1 MAAIEAITMPVDED
15 LRRRRK
21 ALVEEHAEAEDRHDL
36 DATIATFRKPRYEII
51 PTGEVFDGEEE
62 VRRMHAYN
70 WRAFPDFRS
79 EHIALHHFDDGIVD
93 ESWLTGTQLGPF
105 HGLPPTGRLVRF
117 RVIALF
123 LFEGDGLVCERVY
136 YDTLEVMGGLGVA
149 RDPMTLAGQA
159 ALVLNH
165 PVVFTGAALRWLRQR
180 AARS

>member
-1 MAAIEAITMPVDED
+1 MANAGTTTCDEA
-15 LRRRRK
+15 LRQRRK
-21 ALVEEHAEAEDRHDL
+21 ALVEEHADAEDRHDL
-36 DATIATFRKPRYEII
+36 DATMATFRRPRYEII

-79 EHIALHHFDDGIVD
+79 EHLALHHFDDGIVD
-93 ESWLTGTQLGPF
+93 ESWLRGTHLGEF

-123 LFEGDGLVCERVY
+123 LFEDDGLVCERVY
-136 YDTLEVMGGLGVA
+136 YDTLEVMRGLGVS
-149 RDPMTLAGQA
+149 RDPMSSAGQA
-159 ALVLNH
+159 ALVFNH

-180 AARS
+180 GGS